1 MVAFLEGVLAG
12 LGIAI
17 PVGAIAILIVDSSL
31 RQGFRTGFAAGAGAA
46 TVDIVY
52 ALLAVL
58 AGAALALLI
67 APYAL
72 TLKVTSALIL
82 LIVGGYGIWRA
93 RSTGS
98 GREIEQEP
106 EKERGLPGTYARFI
120 GLTLLNPITI
130 VYFAALILARDAGTT
145 MTSSERLLFV
155 LGVGLASLSWQ
166 TLLASTGALAKR
178 YLSPRF
184 QLITSV
190 VGNLLVMALGV
201 RIAIQI
207 LIG

>member
-1 MVAFLEGVLAG
+1 MVAFWEGVLAG
-12 LGIAI
+12 FGIAI

-46 TVDIVY
+46 TVDLVY

-58 AGAALALLI
+58 AGAALASLI

-72 TLKVTSALIL
+72 ILKVISALIL

-93 RSTGS
+93 RSANPGH
-98 GREIEQEP
+98 EIDQEQ
-106 EKERGLPGTYARFI
+106 EKERGLPSTYARFI

-184 QLITSV
+184 QLFASV
-190 VGNLLVMALGV
+190 FGNLLVMALGV

-207 LIG
+207 IIG

>member
-1 MVAFLEGVLAG
+1 MMAFWEGVLAG
-12 LGIAI
+12 FGIAI

-46 TVDIVY
+46 TVDLIY

-58 AGAALALLI
+58 VGAALASII

-72 TLKVTSALIL
+72 TLRVVSAVIL
-82 LIVGGYGIWRA
+82 VAVGGYGIWRV
-93 RSTGS
+93 RSANP
-98 GREIEQEP
+98 GREIDQEHGN
-106 EKERGLPGTYARFI
+106 ERGLLGTYARFI

-130 VYFAALILARDAGTT
+130 VYFAALILAREAGAT
-145 MTSSERLLFV
+145 MTAFDRFLFV
-155 LGVGLASLSWQ
+155 LGAGLASLSWQ
-166 TLLASTGALAKR
+166 TLLAGTGALAKR

-184 QLITSV
+184 QLIASV
-190 VGNLLVMALGV
+190 FGNLLVIALGI

-207 LIG
+207 ANG

>member
-1 MVAFLEGVLAG
+1 MVAFWEGVLAG

-31 RQGFRTGFAAGAGAA
+31 RQGFRTGFASGAGAA
-46 TVDIVY
+46 TVDFAY

-58 AGAALALLI
+58 AGAALASLI

-72 TLKVTSALIL
+72 TLKVISAIIL
-82 LIVGGYGIWRA
+82 LVVGGYGIWRA
-93 RSTGS
+93 KAVKHDQEIN
-98 GREIEQEP
+98 REHGQ
-106 EKERGLPGTYARFI
+106 ERGLASTYARFI

-145 MTSSERLLFV
+145 LTLSERLLFV
-155 LGVGLASLSWQ
+155 LGAGLASLSWQ

-184 QLITSV
+184 QQIASV
-190 VGNLLVMALGV
+190 LGNLLVMALGL

-207 LIG
+207 LNG

>member
-1 MVAFLEGVLAG
+1 MMAFWEGVVAG
-12 LGIAI
+12 FGIAI

-46 TVDIVY
+46 TVDFIY
-52 ALLAVL
+52 ALMAVL
-58 AGAALALLI
+58 AGAVLASII

-72 TLKVTSALIL
+72 TLRVISALIL

-93 RSTGS
+93 RSTNPV
-98 GREIEQEP
+98 QEVDQ
-106 EKERGLPGTYARFI
+106 EHGKERGLPLTYARFI

-145 MTSSERLLFV
+145 MTSAERLLFV
-155 LGVGLASLSWQ
+155 AGVGLASLSWQ
-166 TLLASTGALAKR
+166 TLLAGTGAMAKR

-184 QLITSV
+184 QLISSV
-190 VGNLLVMALGV
+190 FGNLLVIALGV

-207 LIG
+207 LNG